1 MQICRYANLQ
11 MRIVLTKN
19 INIMTTKLSHTRIAL
34 AVIAAVLFT
43 LTSCNRDEKL
53 MKKMEG
59 NWNIESSV
67 ITYHFASGGEQ
78 VIEDLSNTGR
88 LVITEGNSDLEKSYD
103 FFYINSQLDTI
114 QANNQLV
121 TDEYRSRMIM
131 TEALID
137 TVNGNKPIVWTIE
150 KQKRNKQVWSTYGV
164 DSTLFYPSNNMNP
177 GTAENWVSWTITLKR
192 D

>member
-1 MQICRYANLQ
+1 
-11 MRIVLTKN
+11 
-19 INIMTTKLSHTRIAL
+19 MTTSKKIYTAIFFAAIFVL
-34 AVIAAVLFT
+34 A
-43 LTSCNRDEKL
+43 SCSRDELL
-53 MKKMEG
+53 MKRMEG
-59 NWNIESSV
+59 NWTVDQSI

-88 LVITEGNSDLEKSYD
+88 LVITEGSSDLEKKYD

-114 QANNQLV
+114 KAADMLV
-121 TDEYRSRMIM
+121 TDEYRNRMVM
-131 TEALID
+131 MNALVD
-137 TVNGNKPIVWTIE
+137 SSGSKPIVWTIE

-177 GTAENWVSWTITLKR
+177 ADAENWVSWQITLKR

>member
-1 MQICRYANLQ
+1 MN
-11 MRIVLTKN
+11 TKS
-19 INIMTTKLSHTRIAL
+19 TYTRIAL
-34 AVIAAVLFT
+34 AVIVAALFT

-53 MKKMEG
+53 MKRMEG
-59 NWNIESSV
+59 NWTIEESV
-67 ITYHFASGGEQ
+67 ITYHYAAGGEE
-78 VIEDLSNTGR
+78 VIEQLSNTGR

-131 TEALID
+131 TDALID

-177 GTAENWVSWTITLKR
+177 GAAGNWVSWTITLKR

>member
-1 MQICRYANLQ
+1 MKPRY
-11 MRIVLTKN
+11 
-19 INIMTTKLSHTRIAL
+19 TRIAL
-34 AVIAAVLFT
+34 ALIVAALFT
-43 LTSCNRDEKL
+43 LTSCNRDERL

-59 NWNIESSV
+59 NWTIEESI
-67 ITYHFASGGEQ
+67 ITYHFATGGEQ
-78 VIEDLSNTGR
+78 VIEELSNTGR

-121 TDEYRSRMIM
+121 TDEYKSRMIM
-131 TEALID
+131 MEALID

-150 KQKRNKQVWSTYGV
+150 KQKRNKQVWTTFGV

-177 GTAENWVSWTITLKR
+177 NAAENWVSWTITLKR